1 MYLHTCRLFRNAAF
15 GNSWLIVVTKYVMLV
30 SISQYKYMWA
40 DGTFCVIDHYN
51 TARSKKCNFN

>member
-1 MYLHTCRLFRNAAF
+1 MQLLETV
-15 GNSWLIVVTKYVMLV
+15 GLIVVTKYMYVMLV

-40 DGTFCVIDHYN
+40 DGTFCEIDHYN